1 MDKGFEHDLCLK
13 SLFIQRKPLFYL
25 IVYMWWGLDVRRVER
40 REVATEAT
48 QDVMRSIDFF
58 VDTAGR
64 KKASALWAE
73 A

>member
-1 MDKGFEHDLCLK
+1 MLEILVYSAQAAL
-13 SLFIQRKPLFYL
+13 LFDC
-25 IVYMWWGLDVRRVER
+25 LDVRRVER